1 MVVLLLIL
9 LSLLA
14 RFDDDEDLKY
24 SKNDDGF
31 FLFVAIAS
39 AVMLLSADANS
50 FIDVRCHRDGML
62 NFGSV
67 AGKKYRVADTPTN
80 SNGK

>member
-1 MVVLLLIL
+1 VEVLLLLIL

-14 RFDDDEDLKY
+14 RYEDDEDLKY

-50 FIDVRCHRDGML
+50 FI
-62 NFGSV
+62 
-67 AGKKYRVADTPTN
+67 
-80 SNGK
+80 